1 MTTSEQ
7 QSQTTFP
14 QQPAANKLS
23 LKARV
28 WRWFK
33 RISRVIIYTP
43 LLILV
48 CAAIL
53 IGTQFGSHIA
63 VKLADTL
70 VPDLELDY
78 KSGQINRQ
86 LELNYAAWQ
95 MHGVK
100 VEISDLVLA
109 WNPMCLM
116 QKQLCVEQ
124 LTSSKV
130 NVEIDTALLGE
141 ESPTQAKTEL
151 ALNNDHIQNSS
162 LTAAPNTL
170 ASNVNNNALTTGSTQ
185 SDSTERSN
193 TKSNETEPD
202 KTKSDETENQEIT
215 LPFAITLV
223 SGALQ
228 NVTVRVNDMDF
239 NANQLN
245 LSAEWLATGI
255 RASSIYSEGLL
266 VSIPFEE
273 TTPEQALTTTISP
286 KESNKTKAKQT
297 NPDINK
303 ATEDWAM
310 ANLPPVFMPIPV
322 FVEALNIDNG
332 DLVLGPRKDHFSH
345 LHLSGSYQQF
355 LINIDDFKASH
366 SYGDVSLIGQM
377 SLIDDYPMDIKSS
390 ISLHQVT
397 ELPGLEK
404 QNVNITVKQGF
415 KDLTSHIVGS
425 GQFSFDI
432 NSTIDLTKPNIPYQL
447 SLNAKKLQ
455 WPLKDAEYSAAN
467 ITLTSQ
473 GDLGTQRV
481 TMRSLFS
488 SNYQP
493 TLDIDA
499 VLKHANSR
507 VDIEKLHAYNDVLGS
522 VILQGQFKYGEQ
534 LSWDAKVAAQNFD
547 ISQLKVTQSQV
558 LPNSDI
564 TGPLNTSGKFSLAD
578 KTWSIDIEQANLSG
592 HVMHYPLNVDGG
604 IAINNKWYLS
614 SDGLNV
620 TALKSRLFIQGE
632 VDKRW
637 ALTGELNVPN
647 LSLWQPDAK
656 GTINADINVS
666 GENEH
671 PDIAVSL
678 NANELQFLALEL
690 ANLSLAG
697 HYKPFDNQ
705 AFKAALNLQEFSYQE
720 LDLSSIVV
728 NTEGDLIQQS
738 LTLKSDGDVKLT
750 TDISSQYNELKQ
762 RINARV
768 NRLSLNSKLGDISLE
783 APMTAEYSLDKNEGN
798 IAPFCLS
805 HIGGQLCAKMPIQ
818 LGLTGQAGIEFV
830 GDLGVLV
837 EPWLPESLDW
847 KGPATLTSNLQW
859 FEDKKPTGNVELSL
873 SQGHIDFKAT
883 NNSDVAIGYKSLL
896 LRSRL
901 DEKQLVSSLSLESH
915 DIASMD
921 ANLAINVSPD
931 RKMQGQLSLQQI
943 NLQALAE
950 LLPELEVLEG
960 QISSKLQI
968 SGSLNE
974 PQVSGEV
981 SLNKGSIMA
990 TANPT
995 LLEDIDLDFIFSGKK
1010 AKIDGELKMGKGKA
1024 YVDGQL
1030 DWAQQKLKGSFGL
1043 KGKDLAV
1050 IQPPLAILN
1059 VGTDLQVKFTDHS
1072 FDISGD
1078 INVPSGHITIVQLPE
1093 GGVALSKDVVFTDSQ
1108 ASEQAKVSPLAVS
1121 AQVNLNVGNNL
1132 RVDGMGLT
1140 GKLQGQ
1146 LELKQ
1151 DPFRPPLL
1159 FGEIKVVDGNYKF
1172 MGQTLQI
1179 RAGEMQFVGPI
1190 DVPNLN
1196 IEAVR
1201 VIKDEDVVAGVRIT
1215 GTPMKPIVNL
1225 FSNPAKEQAEILN
1238 YIVRGTGLS
1247 DNSIDQNSGLMMGA
1261 ALSLSSQIDGGAI
1274 GNIGNTAT
1282 SIIEKI
1288 GFSNVQLDAND
1299 DGRFAISGFIGDKLM
1314 IKYGVGVFNPGYEM
1328 TVRYYLLSQLYLES
1342 VSGSI
1347 EQSLD
1352 LYYRFD
1358 L

>member
-1 MTTSEQ
+1 MTTPSHQ
-7 QSQTTFP
+7 GPKASFP
-14 QQPAANKLS
+14 ANPPAMKRSWRANM
-23 LKARV
+23 

-33 RISRVIIYTP
+33 RISRIIIYTP
-43 LLILV
+43 LLLLV
-48 CAAIL
+48 CTAML
-53 IGTQFGSHIA
+53 IGSQFGGHIV
-63 VKLADTL
+63 VKLADIF

-95 MHGVK
+95 MNGVK

-130 NVEIDTALLGE
+130 NVEIDTALIGE
-141 ESPTQAKTEL
+141 EGPTLDEPTTAHDNVDIKDPSPAVG
-151 ALNNDHIQNSS
+151 ADG
-162 LTAAPNTL
+162 
-170 ASNVNNNALTTGSTQ
+170 TGAT
-185 SDSTERSN
+185 
-193 TKSNETEPD
+193 ETEES
-202 KTKSDETENQEIT
+202 TNQEIT
-215 LPFAITLV
+215 LPFGISLIAG
-223 SGALQ
+223 SLQ

-245 LSAEWLATGI
+245 LSAEWLSTGI

-266 VSIPFEE
+266 VSIPFEATDKQQDVASVKSSVNDNNSKE
-273 TTPEQALTTTISP
+273 KPKQKSQQASAD
-286 KESNKTKAKQT
+286 KDKAAS
-297 NPDINK
+297 D
-303 ATEDWAM
+303 DWAM
-310 ANLPPVFMPIPV
+310 ANLPQVFMPIPV
-322 FVEALNIDNG
+322 FVEDLNIDNG
-332 DLVLGPRKDHFSH
+332 DLILGPRKDHFTR

-366 SYGDVSLIGQM
+366 SYGDIKLVGQM
-377 SLIDDYPMDIKSS
+377 SLINDYPMDIQSN
-390 ISLHQVT
+390 INLFHVT
-397 ELPGLEK
+397 ELPGLKK
-404 QNVNITVKQGF
+404 QNLDITVKQGF
-415 KDLTSHIVGS
+415 KDLKSQIVGS

-432 NSTIDLTKPNIPYQL
+432 DSTIKLAKPNIPYQL
-447 SLNAKKLQ
+447 SLNAKQLQ
-455 WPLKDAEYSAAN
+455 WPLQEAEFRGNN
-467 ITLTSQ
+467 IKLTSK
-473 GDLGTQRV
+473 GDLDTQNV
-481 TMRSLFS
+481 TLRGLFS
-488 SNYQP
+488 SSYQP
-493 TLDIDA
+493 PLDIDA
-499 VLKHANSR
+499 VFKHANGR
-507 VDIEKLHAYNDVLGS
+507 VDFEKLHANNDLLGS
-522 VILQGQFKYGEQ
+522 LVLQGQFEYGEQ
-534 LSWDAKVAAQNFD
+534 LSWNAKIAAQNLD
-547 ISQLKVTQSQV
+547 ISHLKVTENQV

-564 TGPLNTSGKFSLAD
+564 TGPLNTSGKFNLAD
-578 KTWSIDIEQANLSG
+578 KSWSIDVEQANLSG
-592 HVMHYPLNVDGG
+592 HVMHYPLKIDGAV
-604 IAINNKWYLS
+604 AINNKWYLS

-620 TALKSRLFIQGE
+620 SALQSRLFIQGE
-632 VDKRW
+632 VDKHW
-637 ALTGELNVPN
+637 ALTGKLTVPD
-647 LSLWQPDAK
+647 LTLWQDDAK
-656 GTINADINVS
+656 GAINADINVS

-690 ANLSLAG
+690 ANVSLDG

-705 AFKAALNLQEFSYQE
+705 GFKAAINLQEFSYQD
-720 LDLSSIVV
+720 LNLSSIVV
-728 NTEGDLIQQS
+728 NTEGDLTQQS
-738 LTLKSDGDVKLT
+738 LTLKSEGDLKLT
-750 TDISSQYNELKQ
+750 TDISSQYDEHKQ
-762 RINARV
+762 DITAQI
-768 NRLSLNSKLGDISLE
+768 NRLSLASKLGDITLE
-783 APMTAEYSLDKNEGN
+783 APMAAEYSLDKKVGN

-805 HIGGQLCAKMPIQ
+805 HVGGQLCAKAPIQ
-818 LGLTGQAGIEFV
+818 LGLSGQAGLEFV

-837 EPWLPESLDW
+837 KPWLPDSLNW
-847 KGPATLTSNLQW
+847 EGPATLTSNFKW
-859 FEDKKPTGNVELSL
+859 FKDKKPSGNVELTL

-883 NNSDVAIGYKSLL
+883 NSSDIAIGYKSLQ

-901 DEKQLVSSLSLESH
+901 DDKQLVSSLSLESH

-931 RKMQGQLSLQQI
+931 RKMQGQLLLQQI

-960 QISSKLQI
+960 KISSKLQI
-968 SGSLNE
+968 GGSLSE
-974 PQVSGEV
+974 PQVSGEI
-981 SLNKGSIMA
+981 SLNNGSIMA

-995 LLEDIDLDFIFSGKK
+995 LLEDVDLDFIFSGKK

-1024 YVDGQL
+1024 YVDGEL
-1030 DWAQQKLKGSFGL
+1030 DWAQQKLKGAFAI

-1059 VGTDLQVKFTDHS
+1059 VATDLQVKFTEHS
-1072 FDISGD
+1072 VHIGGD

-1108 ASEQAKVSPLAVS
+1108 ASEQVKVSPLAVS
-1121 AQVNLNVGNNL
+1121 AEVNLNVGNNL

-1146 LELKQ
+1146 LELQ
-1151 DPFRPPLL
+1151 QEPFKPPLL

-1172 MGQTLQI
+1172 MGQTLEI
-1179 RAGEMQFVGPI
+1179 RAGEMQFVGPV

-1201 VIKDEDVVAGVRIT
+1201 EIKDEDVVAGVRIT
-1215 GTPMKPIVNL
+1215 GTPMKPVVNL

-1238 YIVRGTGLS
+1238 YIVRGTGLTN
-1247 DNSIDQNSGLMMGA
+1247 NSIDQNSGLMMGA

-1274 GNIGNTAT
+1274 GNLGNTAANM
-1282 SIIEKI
+1282 IEKI

>member
-1 MTTSEQ
+1 MTTPTHQ
-7 QSQTTFP
+7 QTEAILPEHSAVKRLTWQ
-14 QQPAANKLS
+14 N
-23 LKARV
+23 RI

-48 CAAIL
+48 CVAML
-53 IGTQFGSHIA
+53 IGTQFGGHIT
-63 VKLADTL
+63 VKLADFF

-95 MHGVK
+95 MNGVK

-109 WNPMCLM
+109 WNPVCLM

-130 NVEIDTALLGE
+130 NVEIDTALIGE
-141 ESPTQAKTEL
+141 DYPTQDQTPPAFHNEQSKGPSAAKSDAISPTENINDVDTHTIDSHTTE
-151 ALNNDHIQNSS
+151 S
-162 LTAAPNTL
+162 LE
-170 ASNVNNNALTTGSTQ
+170 S
-185 SDSTERSN
+185 
-193 TKSNETEPD
+193 KEP
-202 KTKSDETENQEIT
+202 TNQEIT
-215 LPFAITLV
+215 LPFGITLIT
-223 SGALQ
+223 GELQ

-245 LSAEWLATGI
+245 LSAEWLSTGI

-273 TTPEQALTTTISP
+273 SDKQQATPSVKAPDSD
-286 KESNKTKAKQT
+286 NKS
-297 NPDINK
+297 K
-303 ATEDWAM
+303 ATSADWAM
-310 ANLPPVFMPIPV
+310 ANLPEVFMPIPV
-322 FVEALNIDNG
+322 FVETLHIDNG
-332 DLVLGPRKDHFSH
+332 DLVLGPRKDHFSS

-366 SYGDVSLIGQM
+366 TYGDVRLVGKM
-377 SLIDDYPMDIKSS
+377 SLIDDYPMDIQSS
-390 ISLHQVT
+390 IKLLHVT

-404 QNVNITVKQGF
+404 QNLDITVKQGF
-415 KDLTSHIVGS
+415 KALKSHIVGT

-432 NSTIDLTKPNIPYQL
+432 DSRIELAKPNIPYQL
-447 SLNAKKLQ
+447 NLNAKQLQ
-455 WPLKDAEYSAAN
+455 WPLKEAEFSATN
-467 ITLTSQ
+467 IKLTSK
-473 GDLGTQRV
+473 GDLDTQNA
-481 TMRSLFS
+481 TLQSLLS
-488 SNYQP
+488 SKYQP
-493 TLDIDA
+493 PLDINL
-499 VLKHANSR
+499 VLKHVNNR
-507 VDIEKLHAYNDVLGS
+507 IDFEKLHAYNDTLGS
-522 VILQGQFKYGEQ
+522 LVLQGQFEYGEQ
-534 LSWDAKVAAQNFD
+534 LSWSAKVAAQNLD
-547 ISQLKVTQSQV
+547 ISLLKVTESQV

-564 TGPLNTSGKFSLAD
+564 TGPFNTSGKFNLAD
-578 KTWSIDIEQANLSG
+578 NSWSIDVEKANLSG
-592 HVMHYPLNVDGG
+592 HVMHYPLNVNGG
-604 IAINNKWYLS
+604 VAINNKWHLS
-614 SDGLNV
+614 SDGLNAS
-620 TALKSRLFIQGE
+620 ALQSRLFIQGE
-632 VDKRW
+632 VDKHW
-637 ALTGELNVPN
+637 ALTGKLNVPD
-647 LSLWQPDAK
+647 LSLWQADAK
-656 GTINADINVS
+656 GAINADINVT
-666 GENEH
+666 GENDH

-678 NANELQFLALEL
+678 NANDLQFLALEL
-690 ANLSLAG
+690 TNLSLAG

-705 AFKAALNLQEFSYQE
+705 GFKAALNLQEFSYQD
-720 LDLSSIVV
+720 LNLSSIAV
-728 NTEGDLIQQS
+728 NTEGDLVQQS
-738 LTLKSDGDVKLT
+738 LTLKSEGDLNLT
-750 TDISSQYNELKQ
+750 TDMSSQYDEHKQ
-762 RINARV
+762 DITAQV
-768 NRLSLNSKLGDISLE
+768 NRLTLASKLGDISLE
-783 APMTAEYSLDKNEGN
+783 APMSAEYSLHNKTGN
-798 IAPFCLS
+798 LAPFCLS
-805 HIGGQLCAKMPIQ
+805 HIGGKLCANTPIQ
-818 LGLTGQAGIEFV
+818 LGLNGQAALEFV
-830 GDLGVLV
+830 GDLGILV
-837 EPWLPESLDW
+837 KPWLPDSLDW
-847 KGPATLTSNLQW
+847 KGPATLTSHLKW
-859 FEDKKPTGNVELSL
+859 FEDKKPTGDVELNL

-960 QISSKLQI
+960 KISSKLQI
-968 SGSLNE
+968 GGSLSE
-974 PQVSGEV
+974 PQVSGEIA
-981 SLNKGSIMA
+981 LNNGSIMA

-995 LLEDIDLDFIFSGKK
+995 LLEDIDLDFIFSGKQ

-1024 YVDGQL
+1024 YVDGEL
-1030 DWAQQKLKGSFGL
+1030 DWAQQILKGSFGI

-1059 VGTDLQVKFTDHS
+1059 VATDLKVKFTDHS
-1072 FDISGD
+1072 LNISGD
-1078 INVPSGHITIVQLPE
+1078 INVPSGRITIVQLPE

-1108 ASEQAKVSPLAVS
+1108 ASEQVKVSPIAVS

-1146 LELKQ
+1146 LELQ
-1151 DPFRPPLL
+1151 QEPFKPPLL

-1172 MGQTLQI
+1172 MGQTLEI

-1201 VIKDEDVVAGVRIT
+1201 DIKDEDVIAGVRIT

-1247 DNSIDQNSGLMMGA
+1247 NNSIDQNSGLMMGA

-1274 GNIGNTAT
+1274 GNIGNTAAG
-1282 SIIEKI
+1282 IIEKI

-1314 IKYGVGVFNPGYEM
+1314 VKYGVGVFNPGYEM